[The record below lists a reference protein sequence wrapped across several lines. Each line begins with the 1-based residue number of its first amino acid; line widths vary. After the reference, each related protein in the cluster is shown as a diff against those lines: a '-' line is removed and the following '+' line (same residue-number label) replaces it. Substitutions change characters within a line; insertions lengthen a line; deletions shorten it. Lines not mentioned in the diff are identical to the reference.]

1 MATDDK
7 KDVIEDDEDHGPQ
20 IEDDEDHGPQ
30 QTTTLRVDNGEFS
43 DLAFDPAR
51 KLKIV
56 GTNPIKPD
64 GVDKVTGRAKFGA
77 DTQLPGMLVGKIL
90 RSPHAHAI
98 IKSIDTSEAEK
109 LPGVKSVCTRDDFPE
124 IAPGA
129 MYEISYICMAREK
142 VFYDGHQV
150 AAVAATSEKIA
161 KKALKLIKVEYEVL
175 PHVIDV
181 MDAVKDDAPILHPDN
196 RPKGIDDWP
205 ADKQTNILDRAEW
218 SMGDVEK
225 GFADADLIVEHEFD
239 TKPMH
244 QGYIE
249 PQGCVANYTEDGQ
262 FDLWTCTQAHFVY
275 RSRLAAILE
284 MDISKIRV
292 TVSELGGGFGGKTM
306 FYAEP
311 IAAILSRKANRP
323 VKMVLT
329 RNEVFR
335 ATGPV
340 SGTHSRIKIGV
351 SKDGKFTAAEAEMYF
366 QTGPFTGSA
375 YTNAP
380 QALFTRY
387 DLSNVRAWGF
397 EVASNRPKV
406 NAFRAPCVPQMVF
419 GVEGVIDEIA
429 RKLDIDPI
437 DLRLKNAATEGYKT
451 IYGPTFGPI
460 GFVQTLEAAKAHPH
474 YSAPLGPNQGR
485 GVGCGFWFNRGG
497 ETTASLN
504 ITPDGSVN
512 LMLGNPDVA
521 GSRGSIA
528 MMAAEELGIPVEKV
542 RPIIG
547 DTSSLGYNHSTVGS
561 RVTFSAGMAIVRSA
575 RNAIKIL
582 CQRAAKEWG
591 VPEESVVFE
600 DGFVRPASSNVG
612 DFEPLSV
619 ADIAKKAGTTGGAI
633 AGHAEINAT
642 GAGPGFGVHLCDV
655 EVDKQTGLVK
665 ILRYTVVEDAGK
677 AIHPLQVEG
686 QFQGGAVQGIGW
698 ALNEEYIYSKDG
710 CMENPGFLDYRIPVC
725 SDVPMIDTVIIEVP
739 NPLHPYGLRG
749 VGEVPVVPTL
759 GTVANAVG
767 DAIGYRPR
775 SLPMSPPKILK
786 LIEEVEAGKSEAA

>member
-1 MATDDK
+1 MATATDLDDL
-7 KDVIEDDEDHGPQ
+7 
-20 IEDDEDHGPQ
+20 
-30 QTTTLRVDNGEFS
+30 T
-43 DLAFDPAR
+43 FDPNR
-51 KLKIV
+51 KLAVV

-77 DTQLPGMLVGKIL
+77 DTNLPGMLVGKVL

-109 LPGVKSVCTRDDFPE
+109 LPGVKAVVTRDDFPE
-124 IAPGA
+124 LKPGPMA
-129 MYEISYICMAREK
+129 DTSINVMAREK

-161 KKALKLIKVEYEVL
+161 KKALKLIKVDYEVL

-181 MDAVKDDAPILHPDN
+181 MDAIKPDAPILHENLRTKGMEDAPDK
-196 RPKGIDDWP
+196 P
-205 ADKQTNILDRAEW
+205 TNIFERAEW

-225 GFADADLIVEHEFD
+225 GFAEADLIVEREFD

-249 PQGCVANYTEDGQ
+249 PQGCIANYTEDGQ
-262 FDLWTCTQAHFVY
+262 IDLWCCTQAHFVY

-284 MDISKIRV
+284 MDISRIRV
-292 TVSELGGGFGGKTM
+292 TVSELGGAFGGKTN
-306 FYAEP
+306 FYGEP
-311 IAAILSRKANRP
+311 LAIVLSRKANRP
-323 VKMVLT
+323 VKIVFT

-340 SGTHSRIKIGV
+340 AGTHSRIKIGV
-351 SKDGKFTAAEAEMYF
+351 TKDGKFTAAEAEMYF
-366 QTGPFTGSA
+366 QTGPATGSA
-375 YTNAP
+375 FTNAP
-380 QALFTRY
+380 QAIFTRY
-387 DLSNVRAWGF
+387 DLENVRAWGY
-397 EVASNRPKV
+397 EVACNRPKV
-406 NAFRAPCVPQMVF
+406 AAFRAPCVPQIVF

-429 RKLDIDPI
+429 RRLGIDPI

-451 IYGPTFGPI
+451 IYGYTFGPV
-460 GFVQTLEAAKAHPH
+460 GFVETLEAAKAHPH

-528 MMAAEELGIPVEKV
+528 MMAAEELGIPISKV

-561 RVTFSAGMAIVRSA
+561 RVTFSAGMAIVKSA
-575 RNAIKIL
+575 RAAIKVL
-582 CQRAAKEWG
+582 CKRAAMMWD
-591 VPEESVVFE
+591 VPEDSVTFE
-600 DGFVRPASSNVG
+600 DGYVRPASANVG
-612 DFEPLSV
+612 DFEPLSI
-619 ADIAKKAGTTGGAI
+619 ADIAAKAGTTGGAI
-633 AGHAEINAT
+633 AGHAEINAQ
-642 GAGPGFGVHLCDV
+642 GAGPGFGVHIVDV
-655 EVDKQTGLVK
+655 DVDKQTGLVQ
-665 ILRYTVVEDAGK
+665 IARYTVVEDAGK

-698 ALNEEYIYSKDG
+698 ALNEEYIYDKDG
-710 CMENPGFLDYRIPVC
+710 CMENPGFLDYRVPVC

-739 NPLHPYGLRG
+739 NPLHPFGLRG

-759 GTVANAVG
+759 CSIANAVG
-767 DAIGYRPR
+767 DAIGIRPR

-786 LIEEVEAGKSEAA
+786 LIEEVEQGKADAA

>member
-1 MATDDK
+1 MATATDLDDL
-7 KDVIEDDEDHGPQ
+7 
-20 IEDDEDHGPQ
+20 
-30 QTTTLRVDNGEFS
+30 T
-43 DLAFDPAR
+43 FDPNR
-51 KLKIV
+51 KLSVV

-77 DTQLPGMLVGKIL
+77 DTQLPGTLVGKVL

-109 LPGVKSVCTRDDFPE
+109 LAGVKAVVTRDDFPE
-124 IAPGA
+124 LKPGP
-129 MYEISYICMAREK
+129 MRDTSINVMARDK

-161 KKALKLIKVEYEVL
+161 KRALKLIKVDYQVL

-181 MDAVKDDAPILHPDN
+181 MDAIKPDAPILHEDLRTKAIEDAPDE
-196 RPKGIDDWP
+196 P
-205 ADKQTNILDRAEW
+205 TNIFERAEW

-225 GFADADLIVEHEFD
+225 GFAEADLIVEREFD

-249 PQGCVANYTEDGQ
+249 PQACIANYTEDGQ
-262 FDLWTCTQAHFVY
+262 IDLWCCTQAHFVY
-275 RSRLAAILE
+275 RSRLAAILK
-284 MDISKIRV
+284 MDISRIRV
-292 TVSELGGGFGGKTM
+292 TVSELGGGFGGKTN
-306 FYAEP
+306 FYGEP
-311 IAAILSRKANRP
+311 LAIVLSRKANRP
-323 VKMVLT
+323 VKIVFT

-340 SGTHSRIKIGV
+340 AGTHSRIKIGV
-351 SKDGKFTAAEAEMYF
+351 KKDGKFTAAEAEMYF
-366 QTGPFTGSA
+366 QTGPATGSA
-375 YTNAP
+375 FTNAP
-380 QALFTRY
+380 QAIFTRY
-387 DLSNVRAWGF
+387 DLQNVRAWGY
-397 EVASNRPKV
+397 EVACNRPKV
-406 NAFRAPCVPQMVF
+406 AAFRAPCVPQIVF

-429 RKLDIDPI
+429 RRLGIDPI

-451 IYGPTFGPI
+451 IYGYTFGPV
-460 GFVQTLEAAKAHPH
+460 GFVETLEAAKAHPH

-528 MMAAEELGIPVEKV
+528 MMAAEELGIPVSKV

-561 RVTFSAGMAIVRSA
+561 RVTFSAGMAIVKSA
-575 RNAIKIL
+575 RAAIKVL
-582 CQRAAKEWG
+582 CKRAAMMWD
-591 VPEESVVFE
+591 VPEDSVTFE
-600 DGFVRPASSNVG
+600 DGYVRPASANVG
-612 DFEPLSV
+612 DFEPLSI
-619 ADIAKKAGTTGGAI
+619 ADIAAKAGTTGGAI
-633 AGHAEINAT
+633 AGHAEINAQ
-642 GAGPGFGVHLCDV
+642 GAGPGFGVHIVDV
-655 EVDKQTGLVK
+655 DVDKQTGLVQ
-665 ILRYTVVEDAGK
+665 IARYTVVEDAGK

-686 QFQGGAVQGIGW
+686 QVQGGAVQGIGW
-698 ALNEEYIYSKDG
+698 ALNEEYIYDKDG
-710 CMENPGFLDYRIPVC
+710 CMENPGFLDYRVPVC

-739 NPLHPYGLRG
+739 NPLHPFGLRG

-759 GTVANAVG
+759 CSIANAVG
-767 DAIGYRPR
+767 DAIGIRPR

-786 LIEEVEAGKSEAA
+786 LIEEVEQGKADAA